1 MAAVELTRILGWHAR
16 RRPGGVAYRL
26 EDAALTWEALDARS
40 DRRAAALAALGVGHD
55 DLVAVSLPNGPDFVE
70 TAFAIWKCGAT
81 PLPLSPRLAD
91 DERRAILALGDARVY
106 VAEEPCPGSEVPH
119 AAPAALDVTNGGF
132 EPGPTT
138 THWKACTSGGSTGRP
153 KIIVD
158 HRPGAFDPDV
168 AFVALPRDGVVLN
181 TAPLYHNGPFSAV
194 GIAMFK
200 GSSIVDMR
208 RFDAERVLAL
218 VEQHRVQWVYLVPT
232 MMHRIWNLGE
242 AVRARYDLSS
252 LEMVFHTAGPIPE
265 WLKRAWIEWLGP
277 ARIGEVY
284 GATEGLARIW
294 ITGDEWLARP
304 GSVGRVS
311 GGAGVRVLD
320 EDGRDCPPGT
330 TGEVYLMPAG
340 GPGSTYHYLGATP
353 RRTEDGWE
361 SVGDLG
367 WLDEAGYLYLADRR
381 DDMIITGGV
390 NVYPAEVEAA
400 LLAHPD
406 VASAVVIGLADD
418 EFGHRVHAVVQPRGA
433 APDPEAL
440 RAFLGPR
447 LVPAKIPRSWE
458 FVDGPVRDDA
468 GKVRR
473 GALRRAR
480 EG

>member
-1 MAAVELTRILGWHAR
+1 MAAIELTRILGWHACR
-16 RRPGGVAYRL
+16 EPDGIAYRL
-26 EDAALTWEALDARS
+26 EDAAMTWAELDRRS
-40 DRRAAALAALGVGHD
+40 AARAAALAARGVVHD

-91 DERRAILALGDARVY
+91 EERRAILSLGEARAY
-106 VAEEPCPGSEVPH
+106 VAEAPCPGSEVPH
-119 AAPAALDVTNGGF
+119 VPSATHVGDAPF
-132 EPGPTT
+132 EPGATT

-168 AFVALPRDGVVLN
+168 DFLGLPRGGVVLN

-200 GSSIVDMR
+200 GSSVVDMR
-208 RFDAERVLAL
+208 RFDPERVLAL
-218 VEQHRVQWVYLVPT
+218 IEAHRVQWVYLVPT
-232 MMHRIWNLGE
+232 MMHRIWKLGPD
-242 AVRARYDLSS
+242 VRARYDLSS
-252 LEMVFHTAGPIPE
+252 LEMAFHTAGPIPE

-294 ITGDEWLARP
+294 ISGDEWLAKP

-311 GGAGVRVLD
+311 GGAQVRVLD
-320 EDGRDCPPGT
+320 EHGRDCAPGVV
-330 TGEVYLMPAG
+330 GEIFLMPAG
-340 GPGSTYHYLGATP
+340 GPGSTYHYLGATA
-353 RRTEDGWE
+353 RRTSEGWE

-367 WLDEAGYLYLADRR
+367 WLDEDGYLYLADRR

-400 LLAHPD
+400 LLAHPS
-406 VASAVVIGLADD
+406 VASAVVIGLADE
-418 EFGHRVHAVVQPRGA
+418 EFGHRVHAVIEPQGGTPA
-433 APDPEAL
+433 LDAL
-440 RAFLGPR
+440 RSFLATR

-458 FVDGPVRDDA
+458 FVGEPVRDDA

-480 EG
+480 ET